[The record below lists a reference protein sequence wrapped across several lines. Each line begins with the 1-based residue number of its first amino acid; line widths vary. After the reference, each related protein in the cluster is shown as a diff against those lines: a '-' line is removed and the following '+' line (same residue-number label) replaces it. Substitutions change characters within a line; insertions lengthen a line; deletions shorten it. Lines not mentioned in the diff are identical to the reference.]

1 MVFFPMFIYGWK
13 SGRFNFCT
21 FADQFILMAH
31 KAGFVNI
38 IGKPNVGKSTL
49 MNSLVGE
56 KLSIVTY
63 KAQTTRHRIMGILN
77 GKEYQVVFSDTPGIM
92 RPHYKLQSSMMKEV
106 DSAFQDADL
115 LLYIQEANDMEIP
128 SELVIKL
135 KSSGIP
141 VLVVINKIDLS
152 SQQKVEK
159 LAKVWKEVLPEA
171 EVIPISAL
179 LHVNIPGVLE
189 KILEKMPD
197 NPPYYDKDVL
207 TDRNMRF
214 FVAEIIREKILLNYK
229 KEIPYSVEVVVDQYK
244 EEEDIIRIST
254 FIYVARES
262 QKAILLGHRGQAIK
276 KVGVRSRQDLED
288 WINKKIYL
296 ELTVK
301 VRKDWRDD
309 EMQLKRFG
317 YEL

>member
-1 MVFFPMFIYGWK
+1 
-13 SGRFNFCT
+13 
-21 FADQFILMAH
+21 
-31 KAGFVNI
+31 
-38 IGKPNVGKSTL
+38 
-49 MNSLVGE
+49 
-56 KLSIVTY
+56 
-63 KAQTTRHRIMGILN
+63 
-77 GKEYQVVFSDTPGIM
+77 
-92 RPHYKLQSSMMKEV
+92 
-106 DSAFQDADL
+106 
-115 LLYIQEANDMEIP
+115 
-128 SELVIKL
+128 
-135 KSSGIP
+135 
-141 VLVVINKIDLS
+141 
-152 SQQKVEK
+152 
-159 LAKVWKEVLPEA
+159 
-171 EVIPISAL
+171 
-179 LHVNIPGVLE
+179 
-189 KILEKMPD
+189 MPD

>member
-1 MVFFPMFIYGWK
+1 
-13 SGRFNFCT
+13 
-21 FADQFILMAH
+21 
-31 KAGFVNI
+31 
-38 IGKPNVGKSTL
+38 